1 MNKNFFA
8 SEKEILDFLE
18 KIDNGYKPTKKE
30 RLELSKVKSLS
41 CWGSEEP
48 YIIPKSISLL
58 TGLTSLYFLNTEI
71 SNVDYLTNLTDLRT
85 LVLNDSRIADASWLS
100 NLTNLK
106 KLSLS
111 NTRITNWDFLS
122 KLSNLRELDL
132 SYTQITNIERLSTLT
147 NLEVLKLSGIPIT
160 KADYLSKL
168 INLQKLDLSDT
179 SIINTDFLLELTHL
193 CELYLRHTKITNT
206 KTLYNLTNLKYLDLT
221 ASPITDISSLSNL
234 VNLKT
239 LLLGKTKITN
249 ILPLSTLKKL
259 KMLSLWQTSLAS
271 IDGLSNLTSLEYL
284 SLASTEIT
292 DISAVST
299 LKNLQRLYLSK
310 SKITSLPSSLGNLK
324 KLKTL
329 YIDSLHLNYI
339 PKELLNLNLPFFVKD
354 NIRNGNGIYLK
365 NSTLATQPIS
375 LFEQPLELIQ
385 AYYDAE
391 QVPIN
396 EAKVI
401 FLGDGGAGKT
411 HTIQRIHNHGKKD
424 EYKTETTPGID
435 ITSYKADSYNRNF
448 DINFWDFGGQEIMHA
463 MHRCFLT
470 DRTCYVVV
478 VSNRW
483 DLNGRARYW
492 LKNIDSFAKNAPVI
506 LAVNQWDN
514 IQEDGL
520 DMNRLVKDFPN
531 LVRKPVYYS
540 AKNSTDSEFNML
552 VEAIINEA
560 GKLDSTAMSFPAQWA
575 GIRQQLLNMAEANY
589 YIDKKVYHKICNDH
603 GIDSPQIRTWL
614 LEWFNDLGV
623 CFSYH
628 QDETE
633 KNELASYKVLN
644 PRWLTNAIYIIIN
657 EGKRH
662 AEKGRMNINTI
673 QLLLKN
679 PALGVL
685 ENVTYS
691 SNERDY
697 VLDVMRKFN
706 LSYSVSKDI
715 EFIPALCD
723 SETPEDLYPTEF
735 TKHISYQMEYSY
747 LPDSVVHQLMILSY
761 KSLNPDKVWRK
772 GLRLDIECVGLSA
785 VVQMGDDDATLRIDI
800 YAKGPVEPWK
810 LLHNIRKDIIS
821 INNSLG
827 LKAEDFIIIHTGSGD
842 IHKTVNELLAAK
854 EQGIHPYSIYNN
866 HNKRFESYS
875 LDELLGMTFGNE
887 IMTATAEKAKKE
899 KQPLPKA
906 FESVEIS
913 IGSVNLYNMCPQP
926 DALKIIELLVQH
938 NCETNK
944 KLMECLINALN
955 ATKNEDAKTLAT
967 GVSQDFKEKKNFLK
981 RIEDYIKS
989 ASAIITGGKTI
1000 YTGAQ
1005 AVIDAVQEAF
1015 PKIIELIPQIQD
1027 AVENLPFI

>member
-1 MNKNFFA
+1 
-8 SEKEILDFLE
+8 
-18 KIDNGYKPTKKE
+18 
-30 RLELSKVKSLS
+30 
-41 CWGSEEP
+41 
-48 YIIPKSISLL
+48 
-58 TGLTSLYFLNTEI
+58 
-71 SNVDYLTNLTDLRT
+71 
-85 LVLNDSRIADASWLS
+85 
-100 NLTNLK
+100 
-106 KLSLS
+106 
-111 NTRITNWDFLS
+111 
-122 KLSNLRELDL
+122 
-132 SYTQITNIERLSTLT
+132 
-147 NLEVLKLSGIPIT
+147 
-160 KADYLSKL
+160 
-168 INLQKLDLSDT
+168 
-179 SIINTDFLLELTHL
+179 
-193 CELYLRHTKITNT
+193 
-206 KTLYNLTNLKYLDLT
+206 
-221 ASPITDISSLSNL
+221 
-234 VNLKT
+234 
-239 LLLGKTKITN
+239 
-249 ILPLSTLKKL
+249 
-259 KMLSLWQTSLAS
+259 
-271 IDGLSNLTSLEYL
+271 
-284 SLASTEIT
+284 
-292 DISAVST
+292 
-299 LKNLQRLYLSK
+299 
-310 SKITSLPSSLGNLK
+310 
-324 KLKTL
+324 
-329 YIDSLHLNYI
+329 
-339 PKELLNLNLPFFVKD
+339 
-354 NIRNGNGIYLK
+354 
-365 NSTLATQPIS
+365 
-375 LFEQPLELIQ
+375 
-385 AYYDAE
+385 
-391 QVPIN
+391 
-396 EAKVI
+396 
-401 FLGDGGAGKT
+401 
-411 HTIQRIHNHGKKD
+411 
-424 EYKTETTPGID
+424 
-435 ITSYKADSYNRNF
+435 
-448 DINFWDFGGQEIMHA
+448 
-463 MHRCFLT
+463 
-470 DRTCYVVV
+470 
-478 VSNRW
+478 
-483 DLNGRARYW
+483 
-492 LKNIDSFAKNAPVI
+492 
-506 LAVNQWDN
+506 
-514 IQEDGL
+514 
-520 DMNRLVKDFPN
+520 
-531 LVRKPVYYS
+531 
-540 AKNSTDSEFNML
+540 ML

-575 GIRQQLLNMAEANY
+575 GIRQQLLNIAEANY

-657 EGKRH
+657 EGKKY
-662 AEKGRMNINTI
+662 ADKGRMNINTI
-673 QLLLKN
+673 QLLLGN
-679 PALGVL
+679 PDFGVL
-685 ENVTYS
+685 KGVAYS
-691 SNERDY
+691 ANERDY

-735 TKHISYQMEYSY
+735 ANHISYQMEYSY

-842 IHKTVNELLAAK
+842 IPKTVNELLAAK

-866 HNKRFESYS
+866 HNRRFESYS

-989 ASAIITGGKTI
+989 ASAIITGGRTI